1 MPSGR
6 RVLDVADWNVL
17 LGEGAVKFMDYVEV
31 TLAGCPFRI
40 FRISFSGELSYE
52 IATPAGYGMVLWTA
66 LREAGMRHGI
76 MPYGT
81 EALHIMRAEKGFIM
95 IGDETDGTVTPQDL
109 DLGWAVSK
117 KKPDFIGK
125 RAQERADLV
134 RNGRKQLVGLRT
146 EDPQMVLPDGIHAV
160 KRVYEEIPMKTIGH
174 VTSTYYSPSLG
185 HSIAMGLVEDGLSRQ
200 GEWLDFPAAKGEVIR
215 AQIVSPVFYDVK
227 GEKQNV

>member
-1 MPSGR
+1 M
-6 RVLDVADWNVL
+6 
-17 LGEGAVKFMDYVEV
+17 
-31 TLAGCPFRI
+31 
-40 FRISFSGELSYE
+40 
-52 IATPAGYGMVLWTA
+52 
-66 LREAGMRHGI
+66 
-76 MPYGT
+76 GT
-81 EALHIMRAEKGFIM
+81 
-95 IGDETDGTVTPQDL
+95 
-109 DLGWAVSK
+109 

-146 EDPQMVLPDGIHAV
+146 EDPQTVLPDGIHAV

-215 AQIVSPVFYDVK
+215 AQIVNPVFYDVK